1 MGVPNARCCLCVPLK
16 AFLGVPN
23 IGSIMHFI
31 DGPKCNICYHPLCD
45 NCKLPGYN
53 DFGGYPGVAST
64 QQPSQSPSS
73 SSRPRISTQPQY
85 LSTMPQ
91 LPPTS
96 RTRTSTA
103 STKVPSI
110 PSSPW
115 DRTTTTQ
122 MPNPAPSSRDR
133 TTQMPNAPPSSRR
146 GSTTTITQKP
156 SQSSSSSSRQKSST
170 KPTRTAT
177 QDPAPSKSQS
187 SRPSP
192 NPNATHITKTHDY
205 KVGGMKRTFV
215 EGAVEKTEK
224 GKSR

>member
-23 IGSIMHFI
+23 IGAIMHFI
-31 DGPKCNICYHPLCD
+31 DGPKCDICYHPLCD

-53 DFGGYPGVAST
+53 DFDAYGAVST
-64 QQPSQSPSS
+64 QQPSQSPAS
-73 SSRPRISTQPQY
+73 SSRTRISTQPQY

-103 STKVPSI
+103 STKVPSV
-110 PSSPW
+110 PS
-115 DRTTTTQ
+115 
-122 MPNPAPSSRDR
+122 SSRDR
-133 TTQMPNAPPSSRR
+133 TTQMPNPPPSSRR
-146 GSTTTITQKP
+146 SSTTQMPNAPPSSQRSSTAASTQKP
-156 SQSSSSSSRQKSST
+156 HQSSSSSSRQKAST
-170 KPTRTAT
+170 KTTRAAT
-177 QDPAPSKSQS
+177 QEPAPSKSHS
-187 SRPSP
+187 SRPSS

-224 GKSR
+224 AKKSG